1 MGGGFA
7 TKNTLK
13 GSYLPGSDIC
23 PTFDDYAEVI
33 STAILNAG
41 FKENELPLLILETG
55 RALID
60 DAGYLL
66 GTVISNKRLSDGRR
80 ATILDFGVNVLF
92 TAFWYE
98 HKVSPAQEFSHY
110 TENTVLYGPL
120 CMNIDV
126 VRENA
131 TLPPMKRDD
140 NVVVHRVGAYNIT
153 QSMQFISLRP
163 AVVMIDLEGTP
174 HVIKNREDRATVE
187 MNEVLPEYLKEF
199 KL

>member
-1 MGGGFA
+1 
-7 TKNTLK
+7 
-13 GSYLPGSDIC
+13 
-23 PTFDDYAEVI
+23 
-33 STAILNAG
+33 
-41 FKENELPLLILETG
+41 LPLLILETG
-55 RALID
+55 RAMVD
-60 DAGYLL
+60 DAGSLL

-92 TAFWYE
+92 TAFWYD
-98 HKVSPAQEFSHY
+98 HKISPAQEFSHY

-140 NVVVHRVGAYNIT
+140 QVVVHRVGAYNIT

-163 AVVMIDLEGTP
+163 AIVMIDMEGKA
-174 HVIKNREDRATVE
+174 HIIKQRENRETIE

-199 KL
+199 RL